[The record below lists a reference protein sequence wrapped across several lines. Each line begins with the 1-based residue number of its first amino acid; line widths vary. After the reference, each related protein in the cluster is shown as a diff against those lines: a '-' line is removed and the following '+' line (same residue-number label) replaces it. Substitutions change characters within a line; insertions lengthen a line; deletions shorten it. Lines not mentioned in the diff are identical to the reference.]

1 MDIMAATMLLQL
13 EQENSR
19 LKAQL
24 ENLLREG
31 RRSEDR
37 MRRLDRIER
46 QLIAADSLSEMV
58 LLLLSEYRS
67 AFGVEQVTLILID
80 SEQVLGKLL
89 SDHPQSAIPSRLCPT
104 LLPAAGT
111 IQGLYGPEL
120 APWLGRYQHQR
131 HSALFHSPVIGIESV
146 ALLPL
151 VRQRELVGSLHFGS
165 RNPERYGASSG
176 TEFLE
181 RFAGIVSVCMESALN
196 RDRLRGISLTDGLT
210 GVQNRR
216 YFEQRCK
223 IEVSQAKR
231 HQLPLSCMF
240 LDVDRFKFVN
250 DTYGHPTGDDVLRTV
265 AAAIQ
270 SLLRLGDT
278 VARYGGEE
286 FVVTL
291 PRTDQ
296 PGARE
301 IAERIRRDIEARTF
315 QTQCGNAIKLT
326 ISIGL
331 TMLDSQQI
339 SGDHQAAASQL
350 VVQADKALYQAKNN
364 GRNRVEW
371 VNFSF

>member
-1 MDIMAATMLLQL
+1 MLLQL

-315 QTQCGNAIKLT
+315 QTQCGKAIKLT

>member
-1 MDIMAATMLLQL
+1 MLLQL
-13 EQENSR
+13 EQENAR
-19 LKAQL
+19 LRAQL
-24 ENLLREG
+24 ESLLREG
-31 RRSEDR
+31 RRNQDR
-37 MRRLDRIER
+37 MRRLDAIER
-46 QLIAADSLSEMV
+46 QLIAANSLSELV
-58 LLLLSEYRS
+58 LLLLSQYRS

-80 SEQVLGKLL
+80 PEQLLQKLL
-89 SDHPQSAIPSRLCPT
+89 AEPGPSATPSRLCPT
-104 LLPAAGT
+104 LLPAAKNL
-111 IQGLYGPEL
+111 QALYGPEL
-120 APWLGRYQHQR
+120 APWMGRYQHQQ
-131 HSALFHSPVIGIESV
+131 HAALFHSPVIGIESV

-151 VRQRELVGSLHFGS
+151 VRQGELVGSLHFGS

-181 RFAGIVSVCMESALN
+181 RFTGIVAVCMESALN

-231 HQLPLSCMF
+231 HRLPLACMF

-250 DTYGHPTGDDVLRTV
+250 DSYGHPTGDAVLRSV
-265 AAAIQ
+265 AGAIQ
-270 SLLRLGDT
+270 AQLRLGDT

-296 PGARE
+296 AGARE
-301 IAERIRRDIEARTF
+301 IAERIRRDIEAKRF
-315 QTQCGNAIKLT
+315 QTQCGKAIQLT

-331 TMLDSQQI
+331 TMLDAEQI
-339 SGDHQAAASQL
+339 CADHEAAASQL
-350 VVQADKALYQAKNN
+350 VAQADKALYQAKSG

-371 VNFSF
+371 LDFSV